1 MGTMNNASCCNLLPC
16 MNELGRK
23 LYGVALDGAY
33 MERLRGSGC
42 WSRHLC
48 LRCCCLHLTPWGW
61 RCWAQQWLVIGQRL
75 VVECLEPALSVAGH
89 SAWPLELGQPGAGAV
104 ALEHLAGAGAVAMEP
119 LAR

>member
-61 RCWAQQWLVIGQRL
+61 RCWALQWVRQQVVVCQPGMLQQAGL
-75 VVECLEPALSVAGH
+75 VVCEPGLVA
-89 SAWPLELGQPGAGAV
+89 AV
-104 ALEHLAGAGAVAMEP
+104 APEGWGEAAAVAAAGV
-119 LAR
+119 LRGGQWCC